1 MDRREPSLVPE
12 WLKGASGTAG
22 ATHHVQPS
30 VAHQD
35 RRVVG
40 GGRSSVNERPLQDQD
55 PYLRGYAH
63 FDRSPAV
70 RSYEGA
76 EYIDRDAQRDSDR
89 EWGWDSDRDRD
100 GRDRDRVVGFRGKDE
115 WDRHR
120 EHLDTALPI
129 RRPGLGPNLGVRY
142 EAEPLPLSSSL
153 SMSSMACA
161 IGNGDKKM
169 VFGELGG
176 LPSVAPASS
185 GSLTSNM
192 QKAAFE
198 RNFPTL
204 GAQEKG
210 ATGVVV
216 QPNVLSPR
224 PLWQGS
230 STTRLDGTRSST
242 SSPGL
247 PSSGPNYGLAA
258 AAGSSGGS
266 NGAEGW
272 SSALAEAPSALMG
285 SSAAVNGTVVAGP
298 TTNNMSSVSSVAMV
312 ITTSD
317 SNSANPPKMVDAL
330 VQFPPRVRTP
340 PQHSAETQRLEE
352 LALKQSRQLTPMR
365 PSLPKNMGLSP
376 REKLKPKV
384 AHAPDVV
391 APPVGTKGRQ
401 AMGSSQVLG
410 SPYRMPALQRS
421 ETSKPLQGGKVLDH
435 KMNKEIVS
443 VLPSTQLNSALK
455 SNSSP
460 VGPVS
465 TGASLGLAVGN
476 ASGGGGNIGY
486 TPRKQMQLLDRHDRR
501 SPLPTQN
508 RVDFFNALRKKA
520 SVGSALNTEDNQDV
534 ITTKKSGLVR
544 SKELVTSLGER
555 GVSSPDGAE
564 GDSLFDSAQLEN
576 GAAQLSS
583 MISNGDIPAIVD
595 KFYVNVEE
603 KETESSIHE
612 LIMQEGPNEE
622 LFGPEVLPSVTS
634 SVATASEEEETAFL
648 RSLGWEENAEDGE
661 EALTEEEITAFYQER
676 MRLTTVSRAM
686 QNSSNCHN
694 VTDLQVGSVG
704 NLSSGLSS
712 SDSESDHDCQRTPKD
727 CYHHF
732 D

>member
-1 MDRREPSLVPE
+1 MLPMSSLCIYGKYDTLLYVHSREFHAPVLQIVYPLPDMFQHFPCMFADESGALLSSWQRVQTHGLNKRASNVDFDSLRSFSALSDRHYHS
-12 WLKGASGTAG
+12 AA
-22 ATHHVQPS
+22 
-30 VAHQD
+30 D

-76 EYIDRDAQRDSDR
+76 ENIDRDAQRDSDR

-120 EHLDTALPI
+120 EHLDTAFPI

-142 EAEPLPLSSSL
+142 ETEPLPLSSSL
-153 SMSSMACA
+153 SMSSMASA

-258 AAGSSGGS
+258 AGSSGGS
-266 NGAEGW
+266 IGAEGW

-298 TTNNMSSVSSVAMV
+298 TTNNMSAVSSVAMV

-317 SNSANPPKMVDAL
+317 SNSVNPPKMVDAL

-340 PQHSAETQRLEE
+340 PQVRRFQRFYLLCISLLNM
-352 LALKQSRQLTPMR
+352 LASI
-365 PSLPKNMGLSP
+365 
-376 REKLKPKV
+376 
-384 AHAPDVV
+384 
-391 APPVGTKGRQ
+391 
-401 AMGSSQVLG
+401 VLC
-410 SPYRMPALQRS
+410 LC
-421 ETSKPLQGGKVLDH
+421 
-435 KMNKEIVS
+435 
-443 VLPSTQLNSALK
+443 
-455 SNSSP
+455 
-460 VGPVS
+460 
-465 TGASLGLAVGN
+465 
-476 ASGGGGNIGY
+476 
-486 TPRKQMQLLDRHDRR
+486 
-501 SPLPTQN
+501 
-508 RVDFFNALRKKA
+508 F
-520 SVGSALNTEDNQDV
+520 
-534 ITTKKSGLVR
+534 
-544 SKELVTSLGER
+544 
-555 GVSSPDGAE
+555 
-564 GDSLFDSAQLEN
+564 
-576 GAAQLSS
+576 
-583 MISNGDIPAIVD
+583 
-595 KFYVNVEE
+595 
-603 KETESSIHE
+603 
-612 LIMQEGPNEE
+612 
-622 LFGPEVLPSVTS
+622 
-634 SVATASEEEETAFL
+634 
-648 RSLGWEENAEDGE
+648 
-661 EALTEEEITAFYQER
+661 
-676 MRLTTVSRAM
+676 
-686 QNSSNCHN
+686 
-694 VTDLQVGSVG
+694 
-704 NLSSGLSS
+704 
-712 SDSESDHDCQRTPKD
+712 
-727 CYHHF
+727 
-732 D
+732 

>member
-1 MDRREPSLVPE
+1 LLSVIIICSKWEVFAVEKKDRLGIPPADLLSWSVARMDRREPSLVPE

-30 VAHQD
+30 VVHQDESGALLSSWQRVQTHGLNTRASNVDFDSLRSFSALSDRHYHSAAD

-298 TTNNMSSVSSVAMV
+298 TTHNMSSVSSVAMV

-340 PQHSAETQRLEE
+340 PQVRRFQRFYLLCVSLLNM
-352 LALKQSRQLTPMR
+352 LASI
-365 PSLPKNMGLSP
+365 
-376 REKLKPKV
+376 
-384 AHAPDVV
+384 
-391 APPVGTKGRQ
+391 
-401 AMGSSQVLG
+401 VLC
-410 SPYRMPALQRS
+410 LC
-421 ETSKPLQGGKVLDH
+421 
-435 KMNKEIVS
+435 
-443 VLPSTQLNSALK
+443 
-455 SNSSP
+455 
-460 VGPVS
+460 
-465 TGASLGLAVGN
+465 
-476 ASGGGGNIGY
+476 
-486 TPRKQMQLLDRHDRR
+486 
-501 SPLPTQN
+501 
-508 RVDFFNALRKKA
+508 F
-520 SVGSALNTEDNQDV
+520 
-534 ITTKKSGLVR
+534 
-544 SKELVTSLGER
+544 
-555 GVSSPDGAE
+555 
-564 GDSLFDSAQLEN
+564 
-576 GAAQLSS
+576 
-583 MISNGDIPAIVD
+583 
-595 KFYVNVEE
+595 
-603 KETESSIHE
+603 
-612 LIMQEGPNEE
+612 
-622 LFGPEVLPSVTS
+622 
-634 SVATASEEEETAFL
+634 
-648 RSLGWEENAEDGE
+648 
-661 EALTEEEITAFYQER
+661 
-676 MRLTTVSRAM
+676 
-686 QNSSNCHN
+686 
-694 VTDLQVGSVG
+694 
-704 NLSSGLSS
+704 
-712 SDSESDHDCQRTPKD
+712 
-727 CYHHF
+727 
-732 D
+732 